1 MIPPIYHPRS
11 GSFVAALPIPPWR
24 VKGILPA
31 TGLATIF
38 GPPGSGK
45 SFLALDIAAAIAQG
59 NDWFGFRVKQ
69 APVLYLAL
77 EGEGGIPKRV
87 RAWKQYNEC
96 NLPDDLC
103 FIVGQEFDLTNESH
117 IKQLAEAI
125 KRGSVVIIDTLN
137 RAGGGKDE
145 NSSEGMGAMLKGCK
159 QLQKLCEGLII
170 LIHHT
175 GKDETK
181 GLRGHSSLLAALDA
195 AIEVVRDEDERS
207 WRLTK
212 NKDDADGA
220 AYAFRLTVEM
230 LGYDDDGDPI
240 TSCAVEALETVPVK
254 PRRLKGNEKLVLDA
268 IYASL
273 QACPVL
279 TRDDAI
285 EVAKKALSHVDSQ
298 HRGSRAVGSVNSLI
312 KKKKLSIDTDTQ
324 LITVGTT
331 G

>member
-1 MIPPIYHPRS
+1 MPIYHPRS
-11 GSFVAALPIPPWR
+11 GAFVAALPIPPWR

-31 TGLATIF
+31 TGLAALF

-77 EGEGGIPKRV
+77 EGEGGIPKRI

-103 FIVGQEFDLTNESH
+103 FIVGQEFDLTNDSH
-117 IKQLAEAI
+117 ITRLAEAI
-125 KRGSVVIIDTLN
+125 KRSSVVIIDTLN
-137 RAGGGKDE
+137 RASGGKDE

-159 QLQKLCEGLII
+159 LLQKLCEGLII

-195 AIEVVRDEDERS
+195 AIEVQRDEEERS
-207 WRLTK
+207 WRLVK

-220 AYAFRLTVEM
+220 AYAFRLTIEM
-230 LGYDDDGDPI
+230 LGYDDDGDSI
-240 TSCAVEALETVPVK
+240 TSCAIEALETVPVR
-254 PRRLKGNEKLVLDA
+254 PRRLKGNQKLVLDA
-268 IYASL
+268 ICNSL
-273 QACPVL
+273 QACPLL
-279 TRDDAI
+279 TKDDAI
-285 EVAKKALSHVDSQ
+285 EVAKKALSHIDSQ
-298 HRGSRAVGSVNSLI
+298 QRAGRAIGALNSLV
-312 KKKKLSIDTDTQ
+312 KTRKLILDTDTQ
-324 LITVGTT
+324 LITLPG
-331 G
+331 

>member
-1 MIPPIYHPRS
+1 MPIYHPRS
-11 GSFVAALPIPPWR
+11 GAFVAALPIPPWR

-77 EGEGGIPKRV
+77 EGEGGIPKRI

-103 FIVGQEFDLTNESH
+103 FIVGQEFDLTNDSH
-117 IKQLAEAI
+117 ITRLAEAI

-137 RAGGGKDE
+137 RASGGKDE

-159 QLQKLCEGLII
+159 LLQKLCEGLII

-195 AIEVVRDEDERS
+195 AIEVQRDEEERS
-207 WRLTK
+207 WRLVK

-220 AYAFRLTVEM
+220 AYAFRLTIEM

-240 TSCAVEALETVPVK
+240 TSCAIEQLATVVV
-254 PRRLKGNEKLVLDA
+254 PRGTGLKGNQKLVLSA
-268 IYASL
+268 ISNSL
-273 QACPVL
+273 QACSLL
-279 TRDDAI
+279 TFDDAV
-285 EVAKKALSHVDSQ
+285 EVAKKALGHIDTQV
-298 HRGSRAVGSVNSLI
+298 RAGRARVALCSLI
-312 KKKKLSIDTDTQ
+312 KSGKLKLDTDTQ
-324 LITVGTT
+324 LIEVPT
-331 G
+331 